1 MSSLIICF
9 RRATVLTFLKNG
21 LKLLMEKAR
30 EIILKYGKTEAKV
43 GLRVADRIIVFEALQ
58 LMLALNFKVLYTNL

>member
-30 EIILKYGKTEAKV
+30 EIIPKYGKTEAKV